1 MYCFKKKIMLYLF
14 IDYGR
19 VLGGVFMAMQ
29 IQQGIVKYKD
39 RNDIICTY
47 GITSDGKQY
56 YFLDSTDSKQLANGN
71 RIATTDLREA
81 VDPMVNDSHVG
92 LLNPDGVEVIPFN
105 NKSIKQVND
114 NIILVEPSVPL
125 NQSVL
130 DAINLRNDPLSATKL
145 VSNSAA
151 IKDKL
156 NQQIG
161 SEGRYLFND
170 QFSEATI
177 CDINGNN
184 LVNGEMFSFIATAND
199 KLYFSKN
206 TVDTDI
212 VEYSILPPQNV
223 INNQNSIDVSS
234 IQVDQEAVEGAL
246 NNNSGTQIEGSN
258 DNVMNS
264 INSDV
269 VVETS
274 TDGFDIPTA
283 DESGLIGVPSQV
295 DQSDADVQDST
306 ADQVEDASED
316 LTSEVADDTI
326 DADVQ
331 DSTANQ
337 AENVSEDLTSEGA
350 NDTADAGVQGGT
362 VDQVEDTS
370 EDLTSEVADD
380 TTDADVQDSTADQV
394 EDASEDLTSEVA
406 DDTTDADV
414 QDSTAN
420 QAEDVSEDLTS
431 EVTGDVTDA
440 DVQDSNQA
448 GDASEDLTSEIAGD
462 TIDADVQDSIADQVE
477 DVNTDFGDN
486 NAVDKMTDANNQADS
501 NSDVVSSDEDNVKVN
516 IFENNDLKNDIEE
529 EQADDLAKAVSNSD
543 SDNIFDSS
551 FEKDFESDIFKDSI
565 VRPDSLV
572 TTEDTFYD
580 FAHGSDFSNS
590 DSIMLDV
597 ASSMKKLIQ
606 TIKVQ
611 DEKLA
616 KYSEQFELAN
626 KQLNLMGDRVRK
638 LKAVVSKMT
647 AINKGLERENHEL
660 KNTVAQQ
667 SKQLNSHSEAKEQV
681 IKLLADT
688 NALLGNDDVSY
699 SYDGSGYGRVA

>member
-81 VDPMVNDSHVG
+81 VDPMINDSHVG

-316 LTSEVADDTI
+316 LTSEVADDTT

-337 AENVSEDLTSEGA
+337 AEDVSEDLTSEGA
-350 NDTADAGVQGGT
+350 NDTADAGVQDGK
-362 VDQVEDTS
+362 VDQVEDT
-370 EDLTSEVADD
+370 
-380 TTDADVQDSTADQV
+380 
-394 EDASEDLTSEVA
+394 
-406 DDTTDADV
+406 
-414 QDSTAN
+414 
-420 QAEDVSEDLTS
+420 SEDLTS

>member
-350 NDTADAGVQGGT
+350 NDTADAGVQDGT
-362 VDQVEDTS
+362 VDQVEDT
-370 EDLTSEVADD
+370 
-380 TTDADVQDSTADQV
+380 
-394 EDASEDLTSEVA
+394 
-406 DDTTDADV
+406 
-414 QDSTAN
+414 
-420 QAEDVSEDLTS
+420 SEDLTS

>member
-264 INSDV
+264 INSDD

-316 LTSEVADDTI
+316 LTREVADDTI

-337 AENVSEDLTSEGA
+337 AE
-350 NDTADAGVQGGT
+350 
-362 VDQVEDTS
+362 
-370 EDLTSEVADD
+370 
-380 TTDADVQDSTADQV
+380 
-394 EDASEDLTSEVA
+394 DASEDLTREVA

-431 EVTGDVTDA
+431 EGANDTADA
-440 DVQDSNQA
+440 GVQDGTFDQVE
-448 GDASEDLTSEIAGD
+448 DTSEDLTSEVTGD
-462 TIDADVQDSIADQVE
+462 VTAADVQDSIADQVE

-486 NAVDKMTDANNQADS
+486 KAVDKMADANNQADS

-516 IFENNDLKNDIEE
+516 IFVNNDLKNDIEE

-638 LKAVVSKMT
+638 LKAVVSRMT

-681 IKLLADT
+681 IRLLADT

>member
-1 MYCFKKKIMLYLF
+1 MLYLF

-264 INSDV
+264 INSEV

-306 ADQVEDASED
+306 A
-316 LTSEVADDTI
+316 
-326 DADVQ
+326 
-331 DSTANQ
+331 NQ
-337 AENVSEDLTSEGA
+337 AEDVSEDLTSEGA
-350 NDTADAGVQGGT
+350 NDTADAGVQDGT

-370 EDLTSEVADD
+370 EDLTSEV
-380 TTDADVQDSTADQV
+380 
-394 EDASEDLTSEVA
+394 
-406 DDTTDADV
+406 
-414 QDSTAN
+414 
-420 QAEDVSEDLTS
+420 
-431 EVTGDVTDA
+431 TGDVTA
-440 DVQDSNQA
+440 
-448 GDASEDLTSEIAGD
+448 
-462 TIDADVQDSIADQVE
+462 ADVQDSIAGQVE

-486 NAVDKMTDANNQADS
+486 KAVDKMADANNQADS

>member
-295 DQSDADVQDST
+295 DQS
-306 ADQVEDASED
+306 
-316 LTSEVADDTI
+316 
-326 DADVQ
+326 
-331 DSTANQ
+331 
-337 AENVSEDLTSEGA
+337 
-350 NDTADAGVQGGT
+350 
-362 VDQVEDTS
+362 
-370 EDLTSEVADD
+370 
-380 TTDADVQDSTADQV
+380 DADVQDSTADQV

>member
-316 LTSEVADDTI
+316 LTSEVADDTT

-337 AENVSEDLTSEGA
+337 AEDVSEDLTSEGA

-380 TTDADVQDSTADQV
+380 TTDADVQDS
-394 EDASEDLTSEVA
+394 
-406 DDTTDADV
+406 
-414 QDSTAN
+414 
-420 QAEDVSEDLTS
+420 
-431 EVTGDVTDA
+431 
-440 DVQDSNQA
+440 
-448 GDASEDLTSEIAGD
+448 
-462 TIDADVQDSIADQVE
+462 IADQAE

>member
-337 AENVSEDLTSEGA
+337 AEDVSEDLTSEGA
-350 NDTADAGVQGGT
+350 NDTADAGVQDGT
-362 VDQVEDTS
+362 VDQVEDT
-370 EDLTSEVADD
+370 
-380 TTDADVQDSTADQV
+380 
-394 EDASEDLTSEVA
+394 
-406 DDTTDADV
+406 
-414 QDSTAN
+414 
-420 QAEDVSEDLTS
+420 SEDLTS

-462 TIDADVQDSIADQVE
+462 TIDADVQDSIADQAE

>member
-1 MYCFKKKIMLYLF
+1 MK
-14 IDYGR
+14 
-19 VLGGVFMAMQ
+19 A
-29 IQQGIVKYKD
+29 
-39 RNDIICTY
+39 DI
-47 GITSDGKQY
+47 
-56 YFLDSTDSKQLANGN
+56 FLMISFQ
-71 RIATTDLREA
+71 R
-81 VDPMVNDSHVG
+81 
-92 LLNPDGVEVIPFN
+92 
-105 NKSIKQVND
+105 
-114 NIILVEPSVPL
+114 
-125 NQSVL
+125 
-130 DAINLRNDPLSATKL
+130 
-145 VSNSAA
+145 
-151 IKDKL
+151 
-156 NQQIG
+156 
-161 SEGRYLFND
+161 
-170 QFSEATI
+170 
-177 CDINGNN
+177 
-184 LVNGEMFSFIATAND
+184 FSFIATAND

-264 INSDV
+264 INSEV

-295 DQSDADVQDST
+295 DQSDAAVQDST

-316 LTSEVADDTI
+316 LTREVADDTI

-337 AENVSEDLTSEGA
+337 AEDVSKDLTSEGA
-350 NDTADAGVQGGT
+350 N
-362 VDQVEDTS
+362 
-370 EDLTSEVADD
+370 D

-394 EDASEDLTSEVA
+394 EDASEDLTREVA

-431 EVTGDVTDA
+431 EGANDTADA
-440 DVQDSNQA
+440 GVQDGTVDQVE
-448 GDASEDLTSEIAGD
+448 DTSEDLTSEVTGD
-462 TIDADVQDSIADQVE
+462 VTAADVQDSIAGQVE

-486 NAVDKMTDANNQADS
+486 KAVDKMADANNQADS

-597 ASSMKKLIQ
+597 ASSMIKLIQ

>member
-1 MYCFKKKIMLYLF
+1 MLYLF

-264 INSDV
+264 INSEV

-316 LTSEVADDTI
+316 LTREVADDTI

-337 AENVSEDLTSEGA
+337 AEDVSKDLTSEGA
-350 NDTADAGVQGGT
+350 N
-362 VDQVEDTS
+362 
-370 EDLTSEVADD
+370 D

-394 EDASEDLTSEVA
+394 EDASEDLTREVA

-431 EVTGDVTDA
+431 EGANDTADA
-440 DVQDSNQA
+440 GVQDGTVDQVE
-448 GDASEDLTSEIAGD
+448 DTSEDLTSEVTGD
-462 TIDADVQDSIADQVE
+462 VTAADVQDSIAGQVE

-486 NAVDKMTDANNQADS
+486 KAVDKMADANNQADS

-551 FEKDFESDIFKDSI
+551 FEKDFERDIFKDSI

>member
-1 MYCFKKKIMLYLF
+1 MLYLF

-264 INSDV
+264 INSDD

-316 LTSEVADDTI
+316 LTREVADDTI

-337 AENVSEDLTSEGA
+337 AE
-350 NDTADAGVQGGT
+350 
-362 VDQVEDTS
+362 
-370 EDLTSEVADD
+370 
-380 TTDADVQDSTADQV
+380 
-394 EDASEDLTSEVA
+394 DASEDLTREVA

-431 EVTGDVTDA
+431 EGANDTADA
-440 DVQDSNQA
+440 GVQDGTFDQVE
-448 GDASEDLTSEIAGD
+448 DTSEDLTSEVTGD
-462 TIDADVQDSIADQVE
+462 VTAADVQDSIADQVE

-486 NAVDKMTDANNQADS
+486 KAVDKMADANNQADS

-516 IFENNDLKNDIEE
+516 IFVNNDLKNDIEE

-638 LKAVVSKMT
+638 LKAVVSRMT

-681 IKLLADT
+681 IRLLADT

>member
-306 ADQVEDASED
+306 ADQVEDA
-316 LTSEVADDTI
+316 
-326 DADVQ
+326 
-331 DSTANQ
+331 
-337 AENVSEDLTSEGA
+337 
-350 NDTADAGVQGGT
+350 
-362 VDQVEDTS
+362 S

>member
-1 MYCFKKKIMLYLF
+1 MLYLF

-316 LTSEVADDTI
+316 LTREVADDTI

-337 AENVSEDLTSEGA
+337 AEDVSEDLTSEGA
-350 NDTADAGVQGGT
+350 NDTADAGVQDGT
-362 VDQVEDTS
+362 VDQVEDT
-370 EDLTSEVADD
+370 
-380 TTDADVQDSTADQV
+380 
-394 EDASEDLTSEVA
+394 
-406 DDTTDADV
+406 
-414 QDSTAN
+414 
-420 QAEDVSEDLTS
+420 SEDLTS

-462 TIDADVQDSIADQVE
+462 TIDADVQDSIADQAE

>member
-81 VDPMVNDSHVG
+81 VDPMINDSHVG

-316 LTSEVADDTI
+316 LTREVADDTI

-337 AENVSEDLTSEGA
+337 AEDVSEDLTSEGA
-350 NDTADAGVQGGT
+350 NDTADAGVQDGT
-362 VDQVEDTS
+362 VDQVEDT
-370 EDLTSEVADD
+370 
-380 TTDADVQDSTADQV
+380 
-394 EDASEDLTSEVA
+394 
-406 DDTTDADV
+406 
-414 QDSTAN
+414 
-420 QAEDVSEDLTS
+420 SEDLTS